1 MCGGRWAGQAES
13 SCSRKSGTE
22 CVLPQP
28 GECFI
33 STLIPQI
40 LICRCMFGLNYS
52 ARETRRLPDYLPV
65 MWNLSSPSQLDWPLT
80 MSTAT
85 FMASCSPKSF
95 PATR

>member
-52 ARETRRLPDYLPV
+52 ARETKRLPDYLPACHV
-65 MWNLSSPSQLDWPLT
+65 EPKLPIPAGL
-80 MSTAT
+80 
-85 FMASCSPKSF
+85 ASYHVHSHLHGLL
-95 PATR
+95 